1 MRLALRPHGPL
12 PLLEKELLGAEHGAW
27 THDAQVADY
36 LRAGEAIVFH
46 EVHGYKRASAA
57 EASLAVHGDQ
67 AGVCLRQ
74 LKKLPNDLLR
84 RNAAV
89 NEVPAGAP

>member
-12 PLLEKELLGAEHGAW
+12 PLLEEELLGAKHGAW
-27 THDAQVADY
+27 THDTRVANH

-46 EVHGYKRASAA
+46 EVHGYERASAA

-67 AGVCLRQ
+67 ARVCFRQ
-74 LKKLPNDLLR
+74 LEKLSNDLLG
-84 RNAAV
+84 RNTAI
-89 NEVPAGAP
+89 NEVPACAF